1 MFQGVTPA
9 HKRLSLPGLFTIQGA
24 PKVFAKAGLDV
35 VIFGCSSLSATVPAD
50 EQSQAKVLI
59 FIF

>member
-24 PKVFAKAGLDV
+24 PKVLLQLGLDGRIIIGSV
-35 VIFGCSSLSATVPAD
+35 SCPEIG
-50 EQSQAKVLI
+50 
-59 FIF
+59 